1 VPYPLACYSYPDMD
15 QRPIVPN
22 EPTDDTPP
30 ITTDSSAAPKKHGN
44 LREVFST
51 ILVLLSALVIA
62 GALIAFVFQSY
73 EVDGPSMQTTLQNHD
88 RLIVWKTPRT
98 LARLTGHQYVPARG
112 NVIVF
117 VESGLSEF
125 GQDDS
130 KQLIKRV
137 MALPGERVVVNN
149 NVVTVYN
156 KEHPNGF
163 QPDKTLPYGKVIPD
177 TTGNIDITL
186 GKNQIFVCGDNRSN
200 SLDSRSFGPVD
211 LKNVVG
217 KLVFRLLPLSHA
229 EKF

>member
-1 VPYPLACYSYPDMD
+1 MA
-15 QRPIVPN
+15 QI
-22 EPTDDTPP
+22 PTASNTGL
-30 ITTDSSAAPKKHGN
+30 SSDEDESKVTSDLTAGPKKHN
-44 LREVFST
+44 NWREIFST
-51 ILVLLSALVIA
+51 ALVLLSALVIA
-62 GALIAFVFQSY
+62 GGLIAFVFQSY
-73 EVDGPSMQTTLQNHD
+73 EVDGPSMQVTLQNHD

-98 LARLTGHQYVPARG
+98 WARITGHQYVPARG
-112 NVIVF
+112 NVIIF
-117 VESGLSEF
+117 IESGLSEF

-137 MALPGERVVVNN
+137 IGLPGERVVVNN
-149 NVVTVYN
+149 NVVTVFN
-156 KEHPNGF
+156 KEHPKGF
-163 QPDKTLPYGKVIPD
+163 QPDATLPYGKVIPD

-186 GKNQIFVCGDNRSN
+186 AKDQIFVCGDNRSN

>member
-1 VPYPLACYSYPDMD
+1 MD

>member
-1 VPYPLACYSYPDMD
+1 MN
-15 QRPIVPN
+15 Q
-22 EPTDDTPP
+22 DDKTPP
-30 ITTDSSAAPKKHGN
+30 VTSDTAMAANGRN
-44 LREVFST
+44 GWREFLST
-51 ILVLLSALVIA
+51 GLVLLSALVIA

-98 LARLTGHQYVPARG
+98 WARITGHQYVPQRG

-117 VESGLSEF
+117 IESGLSEF

-137 MALPGERVVVNN
+137 IGMPGERVVVNN

-156 KEHPNGF
+156 KEHPKGF
-163 QPDKTLPYGKVIPD
+163 EPDKTLPYGKVIPA

-186 GKNQIFVCGDNRSN
+186 GSNEIFVCGDNRSN